1 MVDKS
6 VAPHEISLLF
16 PVSGLGIGH
25 IVATAV
31 LLQRS
36 GLGEATA
43 AAYAAVQL
51 HSCVHLHVSLDLI
64 GLPEPAVT
72 HSALVGPLSSVD
84 HQMALVV
91 LWRLELLPTLL
102 TFVRLDAG
110 VQQFVAFQL

>member
-16 PVSGLGIGH
+16 PVSGLGLSH
-25 IVATAV
+25 IITSV
-31 LLQRS
+31 LLERP
-36 GLGEATA
+36 GLREATA

-51 HSCVHLHVSLDLI
+51 HSCVDLHVSLDLI

-84 HQMALVV
+84 H
-91 LWRLELLPTLL
+91 
-102 TFVRLDAG
+102 
-110 VQQFVAFQL
+110 